1 MTAADIFRLVALAA
15 IWGASFLFVRLA
27 VPAIGAVW
35 LTEFRVGV
43 AALAM
48 LAYVLATGV
57 ALAPR
62 RHWRAYL
69 MMGLVNAA
77 LPFWLYAYS
86 GLHLTA
92 GTMGILNATTPFFS
106 AVCGALWLDERLT
119 PHKLAGLGLGLAGV
133 VLVVGLGP
141 LEPTRDVLLSAL
153 ACVGATLC
161 YALSTT
167 WLKKRGGSVL
177 PVPLSAAS
185 LCIASLAIAPFL
197 PAAPAAAVFTPL
209 VLLAIAGL
217 SLLCSALAY
226 LLYFRLI
233 ADLGPTRAMT
243 VAFLIPLFA
252 VLWGSVFLGEELG
265 AGTLAGGL
273 LILVAVALVGR
284 R

>member
-1 MTAADIFRLVALAA
+1 MKPADYARLVALAA

-35 LTEFRVGV
+35 LTELRVGI

-48 LAYVLATGV
+48 LSYAFATRV

-69 MMGLVNAA
+69 MMGLVNSA

-92 GTMGILNATTPFFS
+92 GIMGILNATTPFF
-106 AVCGALWLDERLT
+106 AVICGALWLDERLK
-119 PHKLAGLGLGLAGV
+119 PAKIAGLVLGLIGV
-133 VLVVGLGP
+133 ALVVGLGP
-141 LEPTRDVLLSAL
+141 LALTHEVILGSL

-167 WLKKRGGSVL
+167 WLKKFGHGVT
-177 PVPLSAAS
+177 PVPLAAS
-185 LCIASLAIAPFL
+185 SLLVASIAVAPFL
-197 PAAPAAAVFTPL
+197 PSVPPAAAFTPT
-209 VLLAIAGL
+209 VMMAVAAI
-217 SLLCSALAY
+217 SLLCSAIAY

-233 ADLGPTRAMT
+233 ADLGPTRTMT
-243 VAFLIPLFA
+243 VTFLIPLFA
-252 VLWGSVFLGEELG
+252 VLWGAVFLGEQIG
-265 AGTLAGGL
+265 AGTIAGGL
-273 LILVAVALVGR
+273 IVLVATALIVR

>member
-1 MTAADIFRLVALAA
+1 MTAANLVRLVALAA

-27 VPAIGAVW
+27 VPSVGAPW
-35 LTEFRVGV
+35 LAEFRVGI
-43 AALAM
+43 AGMAM
-48 LAYVLATGV
+48 LAFALATG
-57 ALAPR
+57 AKLAPR
-62 RHWRAYL
+62 RHWRTYL
-69 MMGLVNAA
+69 MMGLVNCA
-77 LPFWLYAYS
+77 LPFWLYAYA
-86 GLHLTA
+86 GLHLNA

-106 AVCGALWLDERLT
+106 VVCGAIWLGERIT
-119 PHKLAGLGLGLAGV
+119 AHKLAGLALGLLGV
-133 VLVVGLGP
+133 ALVVGLGP
-141 LEPTRDVLLSAL
+141 LEPTRDVVLGSL

-167 WLKKRGGSVL
+167 WLKKLGGGAS

-185 LCIASLAIAPFL
+185 LCVAALAIAPFL
-197 PAAPAAAVFTPL
+197 PAAPAAAAFTPL
-209 VLLAIAGL
+209 VLSAIAGL
-217 SLLCSALAY
+217 SLLCSAVAF

-265 AGTLAGGL
+265 VGTFVGGL
-273 LILVAVALVGR
+273 LILVAVALVVR

>member
-1 MTAADIFRLVALAA
+1 MKPADFVRLIALAA

-35 LTEFRVGV
+35 LTELRVGI
-43 AALAM
+43 AAVAM
-48 LAYVLATGV
+48 LTYAFATGI

-69 MMGLVNAA
+69 MMGLINSA

-92 GTMGILNATTPFFS
+92 GIMGILNATTPFFS
-106 AVCGALWLDERLT
+106 VVCGALWLGERLN
-119 PHKLAGLGLGLAGV
+119 PSKLVGLGLGLVGV
-133 VLVVGLGP
+133 ALVVGLGP
-141 LEPTRDVLLSAL
+141 LELTREVVLGSL

-167 WLKKRGGSVL
+167 WLKKFGHGVK

-185 LCIASLAIAPFL
+185 LFVATCAVAPFL
-197 PAAPAAAVFTPL
+197 PAAPAAEAFTTQVLFAVA
-209 VLLAIAGL
+209 AI
-217 SLLCSALAY
+217 SLLCSAIAY

-233 ADLGPTRAMT
+233 ADIGPTRTLT

-252 VLWGSVFLGEELG
+252 VLWGGVFLGETI
-265 AGTLAGGL
+265 GTGTIAGGL
-273 LILVAVALVGR
+273 LVLVATALVVR